1 MWNLCFSC
9 PNYQKRTKIILKP
22 QVMKAVITSLMSKK
36 GIVMTLVVSAFVL
49 TMLPSCKH
57 SGGTCDA
64 YQGSTRSVKAHKHH
78 H

>member
-1 MWNLCFSC
+1 
-9 PNYQKRTKIILKP
+9 
-22 QVMKAVITSLMSKK
+22 MKAAIATLVSKK
-36 GIVMTLVVSAFVL
+36 GIITKTLIIAGLVL
-49 TMLPSCKH
+49 VTLPSCKH